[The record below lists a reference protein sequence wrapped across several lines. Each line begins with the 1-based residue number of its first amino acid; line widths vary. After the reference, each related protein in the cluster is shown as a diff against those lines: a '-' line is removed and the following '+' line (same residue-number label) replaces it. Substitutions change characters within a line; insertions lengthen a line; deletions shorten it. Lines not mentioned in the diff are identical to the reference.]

1 MVKSTSED
9 PTEKITKV
17 TPLGAGSV
25 DRKNAGLL
33 MLAPRG
39 CQSASK
45 KASKVSLAWKRW
57 NGVPTGETFA
67 NALSFM
73 SRFACKYAF
82 VVSMLSCPSH
92 NAMTAMSTPD

>member
-33 MLAPRG
+33 MLAPRSG
-39 CQSASK
+39 QSDSK
-45 KASKVSLAWKRW
+45 KASKGRWPGSVDTYTQALNPQKRAAQSKVVGMIRPKPSCTVVVPRVS
-57 NGVPTGETFA
+57 GEIPVT
-67 NALSFM
+67 
-73 SRFACKYAF
+73 
-82 VVSMLSCPSH
+82 H
-92 NAMTAMSTPD
+92 

>member
-33 MLAPRG
+33 MLAPRSG
-39 CQSASK
+39 QSDSK
-45 KASKVSLAWKRW
+45 KASKVSFGLEAVEWRAHRRDLCQR
-57 NGVPTGETFA
+57 PFFHGEIRVQIRIRG
-67 NALSFM
+67 L
-73 SRFACKYAF
+73 YAF
-82 VVSMLSCPSH
+82 VPQ
-92 NAMTAMSTPD
+92 P